1 MKTGVLSSGKST
13 AVTGIYVNEETVKL
27 AEKGPNKAVNAPGSL
42 YISFC
47 LKGLGTLYINTPI

>member
-42 YISFC
+42 YISFY
-47 LKGLGTLYINTPI
+47 LRG